1 MTRRMIIMLVLSALV
16 FGGVFGMKWF
26 GNKAM
31 NDYLNS
37 MPPPAVTV
45 ASAKAEKM
53 QWPNRLKAVGSL
65 VAVNGADLT
74 AEVDGVVTAIH
85 FESGDTVKRGDLL
98 LTLSAASEEGELKRL
113 EAQAELSELNRTRKE
128 QLYKGKSISK
138 AELDTAE
145 AETNVALAAIQ
156 AQKGRLAQK
165 VVKAPFDGK
174 LGIKRV
180 NVGQYLGVGAPIVT
194 LQKLDPI
201 NVDFSLP
208 EHYLSLLEPGLG
220 VSVMI
225 DAFPD
230 QTFQGEILAIEPRVN
245 PQTRNFDLRARLA
258 NPTQKLKPGLF
269 ASVEITLP
277 GDNDVVVIPRSA
289 VNYTSYGDSVFVVQQ
304 KMETKQVDG
313 EPEMDSTAKESPD
326 LEVIQRFVRLG
337 EARGDF
343 ISVISGLKPGT
354 EVASTGLL
362 KLRNKQPVVID
373 NSNAPQPELEPQPG
387 AG

>member
-1 MTRRMIIMLVLSALV
+1 MLVLSALV

-53 QWPNRLKAVGSL
+53 HWPNRLKAVGSL

-113 EAQAELSELNRTRKE
+113 QAQAELSELNRTRKE
-128 QLYKGKSISK
+128 QLYRGKSISK

-208 EHYLSLLEPGLG
+208 EHYLSLLQSGLG
-220 VSVMI
+220 VSVMV
-225 DAFPD
+225 DAFQG

-258 NPTQKLKPGLF
+258 NPNQQLKPGLF
-269 ASVEITLP
+269 ATVEITLP
-277 GDNDVVVIPRSA
+277 GDNEVIVIPRSA
-289 VNYTSYGDSVFVVQQ
+289 VNYTSYGDSVFVVLST
-304 KMETKQVDG
+304 EREHLDG
-313 EPEMDSTAKESPD
+313 EQANKADAAASSD
-326 LEVIQRFVRLG
+326 LEVVQRFVSLG

-343 ISVISGLKPGT
+343 IAVISGLDAGT
-354 EVASTGLL
+354 EVATTGLL
-362 KLRNKQPVVID
+362 KLRNKQPVTVD
-373 NSNAPQPELEPQPG
+373 NSNAPQPELRPTPP

>member
-1 MTRRMIIMLVLSALV
+1 MLVLSAVV

-45 ASAKAEKM
+45 ASAAAEVM

-74 AEVDGVVTAIH
+74 AEVDGVVSAIH

-98 LTLSAASEEGELKRL
+98 LTLSAASEQGELKRL
-113 EAQAELSELNRTRKE
+113 QAQAELAELNRTRKE

-145 AETNVALAAIQ
+145 AETHVALAAVE

-165 VVKAPFDGK
+165 SVTAPFDGK

-180 NVGQYLGVGAPIVT
+180 NVGQYLGMGAAIVT

-208 EHYLSLLEPGLG
+208 EHYLSVLAPGLV
-220 VSVMI
+220 VSVEV
-225 DAFPD
+225 DAYPD

-258 NPTQKLKPGLF
+258 NPSQQLKPGLF
-269 ASVEITLP
+269 ATVAITLP
-277 GDNDVVVIPRSA
+277 GKNEVVVIPRSA

-304 KMETKQVDG
+304 K
-313 EPEMDSTAKESPD
+313 AKAESEDAAPGTEAKGVE
-326 LEVIQRFVRLG
+326 LEVLQRFVTLG

-343 ISVISGLKPGT
+343 IAVTSGLDEGT
-354 EVASTGLL
+354 EVATTGLL

-373 NSNAPQPELEPQPG
+373 NSNAPRPEIQPQPP

>member
-1 MTRRMIIMLVLSALV
+1 MLVLSALV

-165 VVKAPFDGK
+165 VVKARFDGK

-220 VSVMI
+220 VSVMV

-373 NSNAPQPELEPQPG
+373 NSNAPQPELEPQSG

>member
-1 MTRRMIIMLVLSALV
+1 MLVLSAVV

-45 ASAKAEKM
+45 ASAAAKTM
-53 QWPNRLKAVGSL
+53 LWPNRLKAVGSL

-74 AEVDGVVTAIH
+74 AEVDGVVSAIH

-98 LTLSAASEEGELKRL
+98 LTLSAASEQGELKRL
-113 EAQAELSELNRTRKE
+113 QAQAELAELNRTRKE

-145 AETNVALAAIQ
+145 AETHVALAAVE

-165 VVKAPFDGK
+165 SVKAPFDGK

-180 NVGQYLGVGAPIVT
+180 NVGQYLGMGAAIVT

-208 EHYLSLLEPGLG
+208 EHYLSALAPGL
-220 VSVMI
+220 VVAVEV
-225 DAFPD
+225 DAYPD

-258 NPTQKLKPGLF
+258 NPSQQLKPGLF
-269 ASVEITLP
+269 ATVAITLP
-277 GDNDVVVIPRSA
+277 GDNEVVVIPRSA
-289 VNYTSYGDSVFVVQQ
+289 VNYTSYGDSVFVIQQ
-304 KMETKQVDG
+304 KPAAESGDVT
-313 EPEMDSTAKESPD
+313 PESKSEGAPEVE
-326 LEVIQRFVRLG
+326 LEVLQRFVSLG

-343 ISVISGLKPGT
+343 IAVVSGLDAGT
-354 EVASTGLL
+354 EVATTGLL
-362 KLRNKQPVVID
+362 KLRNKQTVVID
-373 NSNAPQPELEPQPG
+373 NSNAPKPELQPQPP